1 MTDTPS
7 SSPEEVLAEGEVQ
20 ERRDALLRTV
30 QEAFAAED
38 LGTLRLIL
46 NDHHPADLA
55 DLFRHLDDEEQPVAL
70 QALAEPLAA
79 AVLAGMDADVLR
91 EVAEDIPADDLSG
104 LVDEMAP
111 DDAADVLGDL
121 SEEQSTEVL
130 DLLEGEEAGQVR
142 ELLAHPEDTA
152 GGLMTSRFIAVSED
166 LSAAQAIEQVR
177 AWAEDEDEV
186 FYLYLTDQE
195 GLLSGLVPLK
205 RLLLA
210 PADAP
215 VGTLA
220 KGNPIA
226 VRSDMDQEEI
236 AYIFAE
242 YDLLVLP
249 VVDDAGRLVGVVTV
263 DDIFD
268 VIEEETTEDMYEMAA
283 IPSEER
289 TDRSAA
295 GVVRLRLPWLLVCLG
310 GTLLAGAVGD

>member
-79 AVLAGMDADVLR
+79 AVLAEMDADVLR
-91 EVAEDIPADDLSG
+91 DVAEDLPADDLSG

-121 SEEQSTEVL
+121 SEEQSAEVL

-186 FYLYLTDQE
+186 FYLYLDRPRGAAEWFGAAQAVVV
-195 GLLSGLVPLK
+195 GPGRCSGWHLGQGQSDRGAERYGPGGD
-205 RLLLA
+205 RLYLRR
-210 PADAP
+210 
-215 VGTLA
+215 
-220 KGNPIA
+220 
-226 VRSDMDQEEI
+226 VRSVGI
-236 AYIFAE
+236 AG
-242 YDLLVLP
+242 
-249 VVDDAGRLVGVVTV
+249 GR
-263 DDIFD
+263 
-268 VIEEETTEDMYEMAA
+268 
-283 IPSEER
+283 
-289 TDRSAA
+289 
-295 GVVRLRLPWLLVCLG
+295 
-310 GTLLAGAVGD
+310 